1 MFFHILISSNVPG
14 FLQMH
19 DADSDAASANGPSSF
34 VLVLLQYGSCCF
46 VQSSKLG
53 GREMQ
58 VRES

>member
-19 DADSDAASANGPSSF
+19 DADSDAASASGL
-34 VLVLLQYGSCCF
+34 LVLLQCSSCCF